1 MLHDQD
7 REKIS
12 KVLREITKSLDEE
25 VKTLN
30 KMDGKLVKRTRVPEG
45 IIDSLLSYHFFLLIL
60 CALVYC
66 YFSKLHNEH

>member
-12 KVLREITKSLDEE
+12 KALREITKSLDEE

-45 IIDSLLSYHFFLLIL
+45 IIDSLCSISFFLVDFVRIGLL
-60 CALVYC
+60 LFFEVA
-66 YFSKLHNEH
+66 